1 MLQIDPELPVEEIKK
16 KYKRVSSKIK
26 NVYYLFI
33 YLFLIFF
40 PMNIYIGNA
49 VMQLS
54 ILVHP
59 DKNTEDSDRA
69 QQAFEGRGI
78 TNLISS
84 LVRDI
89 TQHLFPYSH
98 KQSMENFRK

>member
-16 KYKRVSSKIK
+16 KYKRVSSRS
-26 NVYYLFI
+26 NSVYYSFVYFEFLSMI
-33 YLFLIFF
+33 YVW
-40 PMNIYIGNA
+40 N

-69 QQAFEGRGI
+69 QQAFEGSASQI
-78 TNLISS
+78 
-84 LVRDI
+84 
-89 TQHLFPYSH
+89 
-98 KQSMENFRK
+98 